1 MLKWPFG
8 QFFYINFEFVKFL
21 MDLNNLIGV
30 VISTLKNYKSK
41 YVQHGGGNMAQLMV
55 FAQLNKCDS

>member
-1 MLKWPFG
+1 
-8 QFFYINFEFVKFL
+8 